1 MFLVCSDHIRMVVI
15 LIYLRMFYKPLVMN
29 LACVTLGMSMPEA
42 LAAATINS
50 AASLKKSHTH
60 GSIQAGNLADLV
72 ILNAPR

>member
-1 MFLVCSDHIRMVVI
+1 
-15 LIYLRMFYKPLVMN
+15 MN

-72 ILNAPR
+72 ILDAPR